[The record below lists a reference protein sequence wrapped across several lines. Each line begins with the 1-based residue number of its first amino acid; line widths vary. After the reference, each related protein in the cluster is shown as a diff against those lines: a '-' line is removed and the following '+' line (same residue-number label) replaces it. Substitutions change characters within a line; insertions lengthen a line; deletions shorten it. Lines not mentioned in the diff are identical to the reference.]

1 MQVFC
6 VEGVSSPPEGF
17 VTVRCSDF
25 CLVSCIL
32 PTSKLIKAS
41 VLFVVRCKL
50 SSCFDILSRLVIK
63 SLTSAYHKFA
73 AFVDEGECLAVSSF
87 FENAFLK
94 NNAMSPG
101 PGNGGME
108 QLAFGNVSMLLLL
121 RIRPAFGAMVFEIQ
135 I

>member
-1 MQVFC
+1 M
-6 VEGVSSPPEGF
+6 
-17 VTVRCSDF
+17 
-25 CLVSCIL
+25 
-32 PTSKLIKAS
+32 KAS
-41 VLFVVRCKL
+41 VLLVVRCKL

-73 AFVDEGECLAVSSF
+73 TFVDEGEGLATSSF

-108 QLAFGNVSMLLLL
+108 QLAFGNVSMLPPL
-121 RIRPAFGAMVFEIQ
+121 RIRPAFGTMVFEIQ